1 MRLDP
6 GGEEL
11 ERARREIV
19 DFIRGEVEAAG
30 AEGGVVGISG
40 GIDSALTATLARE
53 ALGDNLLALIMPER
67 GVTRS
72 SDVSD
77 SRELA
82 SRLGIP
88 CHVVEISGA
97 VKAVTQGFPLDAF
110 PEENRRLA
118 LANIKPRLRMVN
130 LYLAANLSNRLVI
143 GTGNKT
149 ELLLGYYTKYGDG
162 GVDLL
167 PIGGLYKTQVRA
179 LAKHVGVPEKIIRKI
194 PSAGLWR
201 GQSDEAELGMSYPDL
216 DRILYALYEEKLTP
230 EGAAERLGIGIE
242 KVRAVE
248 ARVKANEHKRRMP
261 RIKEFEW

>member
-11 ERARREIV
+11 ERAEKEIV

-53 ALGDNLLALIMPER
+53 ALGDSLLALIMPER
-67 GVTRS
+67 GVTS
-72 SDVSD
+72 SRDVDD

-88 CHVVEISGA
+88 YHVVEISPA
-97 VKAVTQGFPLDAF
+97 VEAVTRGFPLDAF

-118 LANIKPRLRMVN
+118 LANIKPRLRMIN

-179 LAKHVGVPEKIIRKI
+179 LAKHVGVPERIIRKI

-201 GQSDEAELGMSYPDL
+201 GQSDEGELGMSYEEL

-230 EGAAERLGIGIE
+230 ARAAERLGIGVE

-248 ARVKANEHKRRMP
+248 ERVKANEHKRRMP
-261 RIKEFEW
+261 KIKEIEW